1 MVNSMTGFG
10 RAQDTRNGR
19 EITVELRSVNH
30 RFLEVNTRVPRAYSF
45 IEDKLKPV
53 LNGRISR
60 GKVDVGVT
68 IVTSSADET
77 VELNLEIAQSY
88 ADAVNRIAEEL
99 KVPNEVTAMQI
110 ARFPDVFTV
119 VKEQPDEAQ
128 IWSDVSA
135 MLDAAL
141 DGYCAMRAVEGKKLE
156 EDLLARLDTIE
167 AAIGEIEKESETR
180 LERYRDKLFTR
191 MKSVL
196 DDTDID
202 ESRILLEAAVFA
214 DKSAVDEETV
224 RLRSHLAQFRQ
235 ILRADEPVGRKLD
248 FLIQEIN
255 RETNTIGSKANDL
268 DITTVVVELK
278 AEIEKIREQVQ
289 NIE

>member
-1 MVNSMTGFG
+1 MQSMTGFG

-77 VELNLEIAQSY
+77 VELNLEIAKSY
-88 ADAVNRIAEEL
+88 ADALNRIAEEL

-135 MLDAAL
+135 VLDAAL
-141 DGYCAMRAVEGKKLE
+141 DGYCAMRAAEGKKLE

-278 AEIEKIREQVQ
+278 ADIEKIREQVLT
-289 NIE
+289 IE